1 MAMPLTLAIPLTI
14 AIPLNT
20 AILLTMAAGDAG
32 GVGLTA
38 PGYTYYG
45 YTTHYG
51 YTTTYH
57 GHATHYE
64 YTYYGCGRCRR
75 SRPSGWHG
83 CCCCWV
89 STRAAR
95 WVTNSLV
102 AKYKSPFTSC
112 EVLVTVHHSTSYLIA
127 ATQYIPHPRTTY
139 HSALTTY
146 YSLLTTFYS
155 LLTTY
160 YSLLT
165 THHLLLTT
173 YHLPPTARRPRPSAA
188 TGWRA

>member
-1 MAMPLTLAIPLTI
+1 MPLTLAIPLTI

-64 YTYYGCGRCRR
+64 YTYCGCGRCRR
-75 SRPSGWHG
+75 SRRSGWRG

-95 WVTNSLV
+95 WVTDSLV
-102 AKYKSPFTSC
+102 AKYESPYTP
-112 EVLVTVHHSTSYLIA
+112 A
-127 ATQYIPHPRTTY
+127 
-139 HSALTTY
+139 
-146 YSLLTTFYS
+146 LLTTHYL
-155 LLTTY
+155 LLTTH

-165 THHLLLTT
+165 THYSLLTT
-173 YHLPPTARRPRPSAA
+173 HYSLPTTKVSIPLAWLLYVPFLAHVLQRDSAF
-188 TGWRA
+188 WLR

>member
-1 MAMPLTLAIPLTI
+1 MQAELDTVYAQH
-14 AIPLNT
+14 
-20 AILLTMAAGDAG
+20 
-32 GVGLTA
+32 V
-38 PGYTYYG
+38 YYG
-45 YTTHYG
+45 YYLLGLYLLLWLYHLHG
-51 YTTTYH
+51 YTAHSGYLLWVYCYCGHTTY
-57 GHATHYE
+57 YE
-64 YTYYGCGRCRR
+64 YTSTYYGCGRCRR

-188 TGWRA
+188 TGWQA